1 MKSSV
6 LSIAAAILLAAPAL
20 ADDHDWEFRLGVTAH
35 DLSDHV
41 EDGPN
46 ITVGLVGPQIEA
58 LEIIR
63 SPRPYIYGSFNTN
76 ELTNFGGVGL
86 EWDFPFTDYLSFQ
99 PAFGLSYND
108 GVTDIDRNAPPNDPN
123 RIRLATTRSLMGERV
138 LFHTT
143 LALNFEVSETI
154 TVAAYWEHISHGQIL
169 GSGRN
174 QALDNAG
181 IRFGYRFSTR

>member
-1 MKSSV
+1 MKPSI
-6 LSIAAAILLAAPAL
+6 LAIAAAAMMAAPAV

-46 ITVGLVGPQIEA
+46 LTVGLVGP
-58 LEIIR
+58 EIDSLQFLW
-63 SPRPYIYGSFNTN
+63 SPRPYLYGSFNTN
-76 ELTNFGGVGL
+76 GLTNFGGAGL
-86 EWDFPFTDYLSFQ
+86 EWDFPLSDSVSFQ

-108 GVTDIDRNAPPNDPN
+108 GVTDIDRSAPPNDPN

-143 LALNFEVSETI
+143 LALNVELSRNI
-154 TVAAYWEHISHGQIL
+154 TMAAYYEHISHGQIL

-181 IRFGYRFSTR
+181 IRFGYRFGAR